1 MNSTRK
7 SWRKPKHKQ
16 GAVGVGEMTRR
27 LCQQTVAQPP
37 SLFKGL
43 RCKALAALA
52 LDRAFSG
59 RAVKL
64 VTKQML
70 LRVNQY

>member
-1 MNSTRK
+1 
-7 SWRKPKHKQ
+7 
-16 GAVGVGEMTRR
+16 MTRR

-52 LDRAFSG
+52 LDRALDG
-59 RAVKL
+59 CAAEL

-70 LRVNQY
+70 LRVNQYSVGAAERG